1 MAQYESELADLETRS
16 DTITTKWKAEKDK
29 LGHAAEIKTKLDN
42 ARNELAQAQRKG
54 EYQRAG
60 ELAYPIRNG
69 IPIMLPEEARQLE
82 G

>member
-1 MAQYESELADLETRS
+1 MTA
-16 DTITTKWKAEKDK
+16 KWKAEKDK

-60 ELAYPIRNG
+60 ELAYG
-69 IPIMLPEEARQLE
+69 EIPQLE
-82 G
+82 KALAESRPSATPPAWSKRR